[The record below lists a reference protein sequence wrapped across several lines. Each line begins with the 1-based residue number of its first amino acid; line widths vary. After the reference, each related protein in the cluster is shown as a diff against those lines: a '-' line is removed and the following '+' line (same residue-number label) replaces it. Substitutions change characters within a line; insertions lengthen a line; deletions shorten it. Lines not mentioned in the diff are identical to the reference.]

1 MGILA
6 ALESGSSVSEDS
18 NSHSNVSGS
27 NGGGGSNK
35 VRSGGVWEVGWV
47 FSIVHLLHV
56 DGGSEDHGEEK

>member
-6 ALESGSSVSEDS
+6 ALESGSSVSVDS
-18 NSHSNVSGS
+18 DSHSNVSGK
-27 NGGGGSNK
+27 NGSSGSNK

-56 DGGSEDHGEEK
+56 DSGSEDHGKEN